1 MTIRAIL
8 LLTFFSLG
16 FGCWW
21 QASAQLSP
29 VPVPVENPI
38 TETKRVLG
46 KILFWDEQLSSNDT
60 VACGTCHQPAFGGGD
75 SRYGRYTGS
84 DKGTIDDVWGSPG
97 VVHMDQSG
105 DPVAHSMFGF
115 EPQVT
120 PRLTPSNFGSLWATE
135 QFWDGRATS
144 EFLDPLTGE
153 IVIATGGS
161 LENQAT
167 SPLFNPV
174 EMAKSGRTWE
184 DLTSKLESVDP
195 LALASDIPQDM
206 LEAIQSNRDYPSL
219 FQAAFGDKN
228 ITPVRIVFAIATY
241 QRTLVPDQT
250 PWDYYMAGDENA
262 LSEDAKFGWRVFQ
275 ELRCVNC
282 HEPPLFTNNDYL
294 NIGLRLS
301 KYDLGRQAI
310 TGIEEDGGEVKV
322 PSLRNVGLK
331 ARFMHTGEFSRL
343 SEAIVFYDNGIAL
356 PGRDDIPN
364 GGAYNFNITGY
375 VPYDLEAFL
384 RNGLTDTRVKNETFP
399 FDRPKLNS
407 EKESLLPE

>member
-84 DKGTIDDVWGSPG
+84 DKGTIDDIWGSPG
-97 VVHMDQSG
+97 VVHMDESG
-105 DPVAHSMFGF
+105 DPVSHTMFGF

-120 PRLTPSNFGSLWATE
+120 PRMTPSNFGALWATE

-153 IVIATGGS
+153 IVIPSGGS
-161 LENQAT
+161 LENQAI

-174 EMAKSGRTWE
+174 EMARPGRTWE
-184 DLTSKLESVDP
+184 DIISKLESVDP
-195 LALASDIPQDM
+195 LALASDIPRDM

-250 PWDYYMAGDENA
+250 PWDHYMAGNENA

-294 NIGLRLS
+294 NIGLRLA

-384 RNGLTDTRVKNETFP
+384 RNGLTDPRVKNETFP

-407 EKESLLPE
+407 EKDSLLPE